1 MTQEKLPHRKELCLQ
16 SEHSGELCYHLSIY
30 KNFLRGMFM
39 KTKEKICRR
48 KSLLWSMLFLLLFGW
63 FLPLLLT
70 NGIMSIMATRKVHTQ
85 IDRSVT
91 TSMEKAVE
99 IMELQLAESETASKN
114 ASYLNVIR
122 EAYLTYQDGGN
133 RRDFQTTVFTF
144 LEQQY
149 MFHKNCQAVN
159 LVFREYPDDIYY
171 TYNNS
176 TGGTYRDITYF
187 KTYVAK
193 DLLEEMD
200 DLDTR
205 TELRSYDGRLY
216 MIRNLVDSKFHP
228 FAILAIELNEE
239 SLMESLKSV
248 WGYENAVV
256 YLDGTYALSLE
267 GGDSLHYGEEQ
278 QNRLAENDSFIEHA
292 SGRQNPYVYKRLKLY
307 HSTLD
312 CVVELDR
319 SAIYAEI
326 KTIRYVYGILAVFAL
341 PLVFII
347 YNFLN
352 KRVNRPVQ
360 DLIKVFDVVRA
371 GEYGTQIEN
380 MANSEEFY
388 HMEESFN
395 YMSSQLKQQFD
406 KIYMEEIA
414 LRDAKI
420 MALQSQINPHFLNNT
435 LEIINWEARLNGNM
449 RVSQMIEALST
460 MLEATMNRKADP
472 YNTVAEEME
481 YVDAYLYIITQRY
494 GEKFTCRK
502 EIDESL
508 LNYKIPRL
516 IVQPIAENAIEH
528 GMSITREG
536 ELVIRLYRKR
546 EDLLCIEIENNR
558 PLSEEDQA
566 KIHKLLKEEP
576 NPQKEHR
583 VSLGIRNVDQRL
595 RMMYG
600 PECGLFISNNKNNH
614 TVSTI
619 LVKIDEGRQQ

>member
-1 MTQEKLPHRKELCLQ
+1 
-16 SEHSGELCYHLSIY
+16 
-30 KNFLRGMFM
+30 M

-63 FLPLLLT
+63 FLPLLVT

-91 TSMEKAVE
+91 TSMEKAAE

-256 YLDGTYALSLE
+256 YLDGTYALSME

-278 QNRLAENDSFIEHA
+278 QKRLAENGSFIEHA

-312 CVVELDR
+312 CVVELDQ

-558 PLSEEDQA
+558 ALSEEDQA
-566 KIHKLLKEEP
+566 KIRKLLKEEP

-619 LVKIDEGRQQ
+619 LVKIDERRQQ

>member
-1 MTQEKLPHRKELCLQ
+1 
-16 SEHSGELCYHLSIY
+16 
-30 KNFLRGMFM
+30 M
-39 KTKEKICRR
+39 KTKEKKRKRR
-48 KSLLWSMLFLLLFGW
+48 SLLWRMLFLLLFGW

-70 NGIMSIMATRKVHTQ
+70 NGILSKMATEKIHAQVE
-85 IDRSVT
+85 RSVT
-91 TSMEKAVE
+91 TSLEKATE
-99 IMELQLAESETASKN
+99 ILELQLAESETASKN

-122 EAYLTYQDGGN
+122 EAYLTYQDGGS

-149 MFHKNCQAVN
+149 MFNQNCRSVN
-159 LVFREYPDDIYY
+159 LVFREYPDVIYY

-187 KTYVAK
+187 RAYVAR

-200 DLDTR
+200 ELDTR

-228 FAILAIELNEE
+228 FAILAIELNED
-239 SLMESLKSV
+239 SLMESMKSV
-248 WGYENAVV
+248 WGYKNAAI
-256 YLDGTYALSLE
+256 YLDGEYCLSLE
-267 GGDSLHYGEEQ
+267 DEGDILYSEKQRDKL
-278 QNRLAENDSFIEHA
+278 ENSDCFMDYDET
-292 SGRQNPYVYKRLKLY
+292 GREPYVYKRMKLY

-312 CVVELDR
+312 CVVDLDR
-319 SAIYAEI
+319 SSIFAEI
-326 KTIRYVYGILAVFAL
+326 TTIRYAYMILAIFAL
-341 PLVFII
+341 PLVLII

-352 KRVNRPVQ
+352 KWVNRPVQ

-371 GEYGTQIEN
+371 GAYGTQVEN

-395 YMSSQLKQQFD
+395 YMSSQLKEQFE
-406 KIYMEEIA
+406 KIYKEEIA
-414 LRDAKI
+414 LRDARI

-508 LNYKIPRL
+508 LNCKIPRL

-566 KIHKLLKEEP
+566 KIHKLLNEEP
-576 NPQKEHR
+576 DPQKEHR

-600 PECGLFISNNKNNH
+600 PECGLFITNNKNNH

-619 LVKIDEGRQQ
+619 LVKMNEGRQQ

>member
-1 MTQEKLPHRKELCLQ
+1 
-16 SEHSGELCYHLSIY
+16 
-30 KNFLRGMFM
+30 MFM

-91 TSMEKAVE
+91 SSMEKAAE

-122 EAYLTYQDGGN
+122 EAYLTYLAGGS

-149 MFHKNCQAVN
+149 MFNKNCQSVN

-187 KTYVAK
+187 KTYVAE
-193 DLLEEMD
+193 DLLEEMN

-583 VSLGIRNVDQRL
+583 VSPGIRNVDQRL

>member
-1 MTQEKLPHRKELCLQ
+1 
-16 SEHSGELCYHLSIY
+16 
-30 KNFLRGMFM
+30 
-39 KTKEKICRR
+39 
-48 KSLLWSMLFLLLFGW
+48 MLFLLLFGW

-70 NGIMSIMATRKVHTQ
+70 NGIMSNMAARKVHTQ
-85 IDRSVT
+85 IERSVT
-91 TSMEKAVE
+91 SSMEKAAE

-122 EAYLTYQDGGN
+122 EAYLAYIAGGS

-149 MFHKNCQAVN
+149 MFNKNCQSVN

-176 TGGTYRDITYF
+176 TGGTYRDIIYF
-187 KTYVAK
+187 KTYVAE
-193 DLLEEMD
+193 DLLEQMD

-248 WGYENAVV
+248 WGYENAMV
-256 YLDGTYALSLE
+256 YLDGTYVLSLE

-278 QNRLAENDSFIEHA
+278 QNQLAENGNFIEHA

-326 KTIRYVYGILAVFAL
+326 TTIRYVYGILAVFAV

-352 KRVNRPVQ
+352 KWVNRPVQ

-566 KIHKLLKEEP
+566 KIHKLLNEEP

-600 PECGLFISNNKNNH
+600 PECGLLITNNKNNH
-614 TVSTI
+614 TVSII

>member
-1 MTQEKLPHRKELCLQ
+1 
-16 SEHSGELCYHLSIY
+16 
-30 KNFLRGMFM
+30 MFM
-39 KTKEKICRR
+39 KTKEKISRR

-267 GGDSLHYGEEQ
+267 RGDSLHYGEEQ

-566 KIHKLLKEEP
+566 KIHKLLKEGP

>member
-1 MTQEKLPHRKELCLQ
+1 
-16 SEHSGELCYHLSIY
+16 
-30 KNFLRGMFM
+30 MFM

-91 TSMEKAVE
+91 SSMEKAAE

-122 EAYLTYQDGGN
+122 EAYLTYLAGGS

-149 MFHKNCQAVN
+149 MFNKNCQSVN

-187 KTYVAK
+187 KTYVAE

-312 CVVELDR
+312 CVVELDQ

-566 KIHKLLKEEP
+566 KIHKLLKEGP

-614 TVSTI
+614 TISTI

>member
-1 MTQEKLPHRKELCLQ
+1 
-16 SEHSGELCYHLSIY
+16 
-30 KNFLRGMFM
+30 M

-91 TSMEKAVE
+91 SSMEKAAE

-122 EAYLTYQDGGN
+122 EAYLTYLEGGS

-149 MFHKNCQAVN
+149 MFHKNCQSVN

-187 KTYVAK
+187 KTYVAE

-239 SLMESLKSV
+239 SLLESLKSV
-248 WGYENAVV
+248 WGYENAAV
-256 YLDGTYALSLE
+256 YLDGTYALSME
-267 GGDSLHYGEEQ
+267 GDDGLHYGEAQ
-278 QNRLAENDSFIEHA
+278 QKQLAENGSFIEHA

-326 KTIRYVYGILAVFAL
+326 TTIRYVYGILAVFAL

-546 EDLLCIEIENNR
+546 EDLWCIEIENNR

-600 PECGLFISNNKNNH
+600 PECGLFITNNKSNH

>member
-1 MTQEKLPHRKELCLQ
+1 
-16 SEHSGELCYHLSIY
+16 
-30 KNFLRGMFM
+30 M

-70 NGIMSIMATRKVHTQ
+70 NGIMSNMAARKVHTQ
-85 IDRSVT
+85 IERSVT
-91 TSMEKAVE
+91 SSMEKAAE

-122 EAYLTYQDGGN
+122 EAYLAYIAGGS

-149 MFHKNCQAVN
+149 MFNKNCQSVN

-176 TGGTYRDITYF
+176 TGGTYRDIIYF
-187 KTYVAK
+187 KTYVAE
-193 DLLEEMD
+193 DLLEQMD

-248 WGYENAVV
+248 WGYENAMV
-256 YLDGTYALSLE
+256 YLDGTYVLSLE

-278 QNRLAENDSFIEHA
+278 QNQLAENGNFIEHA

-326 KTIRYVYGILAVFAL
+326 TTIRYVYGILAVFAV

-352 KRVNRPVQ
+352 KWVNRPVQ

-566 KIHKLLKEEP
+566 KIHKLLNEEP

-600 PECGLFISNNKNNH
+600 PECGLFITNNKNNP
-614 TVSTI
+614 TVSII

>member
-1 MTQEKLPHRKELCLQ
+1 
-16 SEHSGELCYHLSIY
+16 
-30 KNFLRGMFM
+30 MFM

-63 FLPLLLT
+63 FLPLLVT

-91 TSMEKAVE
+91 TSMEKAAE
-99 IMELQLAESETASKN
+99 IMELQLAESETTSKN

-256 YLDGTYALSLE
+256 YLDGTYALSME

-420 MALQSQINPHFLNNT
+420 MVLQSQINPHFLNNT

-566 KIHKLLKEEP
+566 KIHKLLKEGP

>member
-1 MTQEKLPHRKELCLQ
+1 
-16 SEHSGELCYHLSIY
+16 
-30 KNFLRGMFM
+30 MFM

-558 PLSEEDQA
+558 ALSEEDQA

-619 LVKIDEGRQQ
+619 LVKIDERRQQ

>member
-1 MTQEKLPHRKELCLQ
+1 
-16 SEHSGELCYHLSIY
+16 
-30 KNFLRGMFM
+30 
-39 KTKEKICRR
+39 
-48 KSLLWSMLFLLLFGW
+48 MLFLLLFGW

-70 NGIMSIMATRKVHTQ
+70 NGIMSNMAARKVHTQ
-85 IDRSVT
+85 IERSVT
-91 TSMEKAVE
+91 SSMEKAAE

-122 EAYLTYQDGGN
+122 EAYLAYIAGGS

-149 MFHKNCQAVN
+149 MFNKNCQSVN

-176 TGGTYRDITYF
+176 TGGTYRDIIYF
-187 KTYVAK
+187 KTYVAE
-193 DLLEEMD
+193 DLLEQMD

-248 WGYENAVV
+248 WGYENAMV
-256 YLDGTYALSLE
+256 YLDGTYVLSLE

-278 QNRLAENDSFIEHA
+278 QNQLAENGNFIEHA

-326 KTIRYVYGILAVFAL
+326 TTIRYVYGILAVFAV

-352 KRVNRPVQ
+352 KWVNRPVQ

-566 KIHKLLKEEP
+566 KIPKLLNEEP
-576 NPQKEHR
+576 NPHKEHR

-600 PECGLFISNNKNNH
+600 PECGLFITNNKNNH
-614 TVSTI
+614 TVSII

>member
-1 MTQEKLPHRKELCLQ
+1 
-16 SEHSGELCYHLSIY
+16 
-30 KNFLRGMFM
+30 M

-619 LVKIDEGRQQ
+619 LVKIDEEGRQQ

>member
-1 MTQEKLPHRKELCLQ
+1 
-16 SEHSGELCYHLSIY
+16 
-30 KNFLRGMFM
+30 MFM

-91 TSMEKAVE
+91 SSMEKAAE

-122 EAYLTYQDGGN
+122 EAYLTYLAGGS

-149 MFHKNCQAVN
+149 MFNKNCQSVN

-187 KTYVAK
+187 KTYVAE
-193 DLLEEMD
+193 DLLEEMN

-566 KIHKLLKEEP
+566 KIHKLLKEGP

-619 LVKIDEGRQQ
+619 LVKIDE

>member
-1 MTQEKLPHRKELCLQ
+1 
-16 SEHSGELCYHLSIY
+16 
-30 KNFLRGMFM
+30 MFM

-91 TSMEKAVE
+91 TSMEKAAE

-256 YLDGTYALSLE
+256 YLDGTYALSLK

-319 SAIYAEI
+319 STIYAEI
-326 KTIRYVYGILAVFAL
+326 KTIRYVYGILGVFAQ

-566 KIHKLLKEEP
+566 KIHKLLKEGP

>member
-1 MTQEKLPHRKELCLQ
+1 
-16 SEHSGELCYHLSIY
+16 
-30 KNFLRGMFM
+30 
-39 KTKEKICRR
+39 
-48 KSLLWSMLFLLLFGW
+48 MLFLLLFGW

-70 NGIMSIMATRKVHTQ
+70 NGIMSNMAARKVHTQ
-85 IDRSVT
+85 IERSVT
-91 TSMEKAVE
+91 SSMEKAAE

-122 EAYLTYQDGGN
+122 EAYLAYIAGGS

-149 MFHKNCQAVN
+149 MFNKNCQSVN

-176 TGGTYRDITYF
+176 TGGTYRDIIYF
-187 KTYVAK
+187 KTYVAE
-193 DLLEEMD
+193 DLLEQMD

-248 WGYENAVV
+248 WGYENAMV
-256 YLDGTYALSLE
+256 YLDGTYVLSLE

-278 QNRLAENDSFIEHA
+278 QNQLAENGNFIEHA

-326 KTIRYVYGILAVFAL
+326 TTIRYVYGILAVFAV

-352 KRVNRPVQ
+352 KWVNRPVQ

-460 MLEATMNRKADP
+460 MLEATMKRKADH

-536 ELVIRLYRKR
+536 ELVIRLYRKL

-566 KIHKLLKEEP
+566 KIHKLLNEEP

-600 PECGLFISNNKNNH
+600 PECGLFITNNKNNH
-614 TVSTI
+614 TVSII

>member
-1 MTQEKLPHRKELCLQ
+1 
-16 SEHSGELCYHLSIY
+16 
-30 KNFLRGMFM
+30 MFM

-91 TSMEKAVE
+91 TSMEKAAE

-122 EAYLTYQDGGN
+122 EAYLTYQNGGN

-278 QNRLAENDSFIEHA
+278 QNQLAENGSFIEHA

-600 PECGLFISNNKNNH
+600 PECGLFITNNKSNH

>member
-1 MTQEKLPHRKELCLQ
+1 
-16 SEHSGELCYHLSIY
+16 
-30 KNFLRGMFM
+30 M

-63 FLPLLLT
+63 FLPLLVT

-91 TSMEKAVE
+91 TSMEKAAE

-256 YLDGTYALSLE
+256 YLDGTYALSME

-352 KRVNRPVQ
+352 NRVNRPVQ

-566 KIHKLLKEEP
+566 KIHKLLKEGP

>member
-1 MTQEKLPHRKELCLQ
+1 ME
-16 SEHSGELCYHLSIY
+16 
-30 KNFLRGMFM
+30 
-39 KTKEKICRR
+39 TKEKICRR

-91 TSMEKAVE
+91 TSMEKAAE

-122 EAYLTYQDGGN
+122 EAYLTYQNGGN

-256 YLDGTYALSLE
+256 YLDGTHALSLE
-267 GGDSLHYGEEQ
+267 GDDGLHYGEAQ
-278 QNRLAENDSFIEHA
+278 QKQLAENGSFIEHA

-326 KTIRYVYGILAVFAL
+326 TTIRYVYGILAVFAV

-600 PECGLFISNNKNNH
+600 PECGLFITNNKSNH

>member
-1 MTQEKLPHRKELCLQ
+1 
-16 SEHSGELCYHLSIY
+16 
-30 KNFLRGMFM
+30 M

-91 TSMEKAVE
+91 SSMEKAAE

-122 EAYLTYQDGGN
+122 EAYLTYLEGGS

-256 YLDGTYALSLE
+256 YLDGTYALSME

-566 KIHKLLKEEP
+566 KIHKLLKEGP

>member
-1 MTQEKLPHRKELCLQ
+1 
-16 SEHSGELCYHLSIY
+16 
-30 KNFLRGMFM
+30 MFM

-91 TSMEKAVE
+91 TSMEKAAE

-122 EAYLTYQDGGN
+122 EAYLTYQNGGN

-256 YLDGTYALSLE
+256 YLDGTYALSME

-566 KIHKLLKEEP
+566 KIHKLLKEGP

-619 LVKIDEGRQQ
+619 LVKIDE

>member
-1 MTQEKLPHRKELCLQ
+1 
-16 SEHSGELCYHLSIY
+16 
-30 KNFLRGMFM
+30 
-39 KTKEKICRR
+39 
-48 KSLLWSMLFLLLFGW
+48 MLFLLLFGW

-70 NGIMSIMATRKVHTQ
+70 NGIMSNMAARKVHTQ
-85 IDRSVT
+85 IERSVT
-91 TSMEKAVE
+91 SSMEKAAE

-122 EAYLTYQDGGN
+122 EAYLAYIAGGS

-149 MFHKNCQAVN
+149 MFNKNCQSVN

-176 TGGTYRDITYF
+176 TGGTYRDIIYF
-187 KTYVAK
+187 KTYVAE
-193 DLLEEMD
+193 DLLEQMD

-205 TELRSYDGRLY
+205 TEMRCYDGRLY

-248 WGYENAVV
+248 WGYENAMV
-256 YLDGTYALSLE
+256 YLDGTYVLSLE

-278 QNRLAENDSFIEHA
+278 QNQLAENGNFIEHA

-326 KTIRYVYGILAVFAL
+326 TTIRYVYGILAVFAV

-352 KRVNRPVQ
+352 KWVNRPVQ

-566 KIHKLLKEEP
+566 KIHKLLNEEP

-600 PECGLFISNNKNNH
+600 PECGLFITNNKNNH
-614 TVSTI
+614 TVSII

>member
-1 MTQEKLPHRKELCLQ
+1 
-16 SEHSGELCYHLSIY
+16 
-30 KNFLRGMFM
+30 M

-63 FLPLLLT
+63 FLPLLVT

-91 TSMEKAVE
+91 TSMEKAAE

-256 YLDGTYALSLE
+256 YLDGTYALSME

-395 YMSSQLKQQFD
+395 YMSSQLKQQVD

-566 KIHKLLKEEP
+566 KIHKLLKEGP

>member
-1 MTQEKLPHRKELCLQ
+1 
-16 SEHSGELCYHLSIY
+16 
-30 KNFLRGMFM
+30 MFM

-91 TSMEKAVE
+91 SSMEKAAE

-122 EAYLTYQDGGN
+122 EAYLTYLAGGN

-149 MFHKNCQAVN
+149 MFNKNCQSVN

-187 KTYVAK
+187 KTYVAE

-312 CVVELDR
+312 CVVELDQ

-528 GMSITREG
+528 GMNITREG

>member
-1 MTQEKLPHRKELCLQ
+1 
-16 SEHSGELCYHLSIY
+16 
-30 KNFLRGMFM
+30 MFM

-406 KIYMEEIA
+406 KIYMEDIA

-566 KIHKLLKEEP
+566 KIHKLLKEGP

>member
-1 MTQEKLPHRKELCLQ
+1 
-16 SEHSGELCYHLSIY
+16 
-30 KNFLRGMFM
+30 MFM

-63 FLPLLLT
+63 FLPLLVT

-91 TSMEKAVE
+91 TSMEKAAE

-256 YLDGTYALSLE
+256 YLDGTYALSME

-566 KIHKLLKEEP
+566 KIHKLLKEGP
-576 NPQKEHR
+576 NPQK
-583 VSLGIRNVDQRL
+583 D
-595 RMMYG
+595 
-600 PECGLFISNNKNNH
+600 
-614 TVSTI
+614 TA
-619 LVKIDEGRQQ
+619 

>member
-1 MTQEKLPHRKELCLQ
+1 
-16 SEHSGELCYHLSIY
+16 
-30 KNFLRGMFM
+30 M

-70 NGIMSIMATRKVHTQ
+70 NGIMSNMAARKVHTQ
-85 IDRSVT
+85 IERSVT
-91 TSMEKAVE
+91 SSMEKAAE

-122 EAYLTYQDGGN
+122 EAYLAYIAGGS

-149 MFHKNCQAVN
+149 MFNKNCQSVN

-176 TGGTYRDITYF
+176 TGGTYRDIIYF
-187 KTYVAK
+187 KTYVAE
-193 DLLEEMD
+193 DLLEQMD

-248 WGYENAVV
+248 WGYENAMV
-256 YLDGTYALSLE
+256 YLDGTYVLSLE

-278 QNRLAENDSFIEHA
+278 QNQLAENGNFIEHA

-326 KTIRYVYGILAVFAL
+326 TTIRYVYGILAVFAV

-352 KRVNRPVQ
+352 KWVNRPVQ

-435 LEIINWEARLNGNM
+435 LEIINWEARVGGNM

-566 KIHKLLKEEP
+566 KIHKLLNEEP

-600 PECGLFISNNKNNH
+600 PECGLFITNNKNNH
-614 TVSTI
+614 TVSII

>member
-1 MTQEKLPHRKELCLQ
+1 
-16 SEHSGELCYHLSIY
+16 
-30 KNFLRGMFM
+30 MFM

-63 FLPLLLT
+63 FLPLLVT

-91 TSMEKAVE
+91 TSMEKAAE

-256 YLDGTYALSLE
+256 YLDGTYALSME

-508 LNYKIPRL
+508 LIYKIPRL

-566 KIHKLLKEEP
+566 KIHKLLKEGP

>member
-1 MTQEKLPHRKELCLQ
+1 
-16 SEHSGELCYHLSIY
+16 
-30 KNFLRGMFM
+30 MFM

-63 FLPLLLT
+63 FLPLLVT

-91 TSMEKAVE
+91 TSMEKAAE

-256 YLDGTYALSLE
+256 YLDGTYALSME

-566 KIHKLLKEEP
+566 KIHKLLKEGP

>member
-1 MTQEKLPHRKELCLQ
+1 
-16 SEHSGELCYHLSIY
+16 
-30 KNFLRGMFM
+30 MFM

-63 FLPLLLT
+63 FLPLLVT

-91 TSMEKAVE
+91 TSMEKAAE

-256 YLDGTYALSLE
+256 YLDGTYALSME

-420 MALQSQINPHFLNNT
+420 MALLSQINPHFLNNT

-566 KIHKLLKEEP
+566 KIHKLLKEGP

>member
-1 MTQEKLPHRKELCLQ
+1 
-16 SEHSGELCYHLSIY
+16 
-30 KNFLRGMFM
+30 MFM

-406 KIYMEEIA
+406 KIYMEDIA

-619 LVKIDEGRQQ
+619 LVKIDGGRQQ

>member
-1 MTQEKLPHRKELCLQ
+1 
-16 SEHSGELCYHLSIY
+16 
-30 KNFLRGMFM
+30 MFM

-70 NGIMSIMATRKVHTQ
+70 NGIMSIMAARKVHTQ

-91 TSMEKAVE
+91 TSMEKAAE

-256 YLDGTYALSLE
+256 YLDGTYALSME

-566 KIHKLLKEEP
+566 KIHKLLKEGP

>member
-1 MTQEKLPHRKELCLQ
+1 
-16 SEHSGELCYHLSIY
+16 
-30 KNFLRGMFM
+30 MFM

-122 EAYLTYQDGGN
+122 EAYLTYQNGGN

-256 YLDGTYALSLE
+256 YLDGTYALSLK

-583 VSLGIRNVDQRL
+583 VSLGISNVDQRL

>member
-1 MTQEKLPHRKELCLQ
+1 
-16 SEHSGELCYHLSIY
+16 
-30 KNFLRGMFM
+30 MFM

-472 YNTVAEEME
+472 YTTVAEEME

-614 TVSTI
+614 TVSAI

>member
-1 MTQEKLPHRKELCLQ
+1 
-16 SEHSGELCYHLSIY
+16 
-30 KNFLRGMFM
+30 MFM

-193 DLLEEMD
+193 DLLD

-566 KIHKLLKEEP
+566 KIHKLLKEGP

>member
-1 MTQEKLPHRKELCLQ
+1 
-16 SEHSGELCYHLSIY
+16 
-30 KNFLRGMFM
+30 M

-70 NGIMSIMATRKVHTQ
+70 NGIMSNMAARKVHTQ
-85 IDRSVT
+85 IERSVT
-91 TSMEKAVE
+91 SSMEKAAE

-122 EAYLTYQDGGN
+122 EAYLAYIAGGS

-149 MFHKNCQAVN
+149 MFNKNCQSVN

-176 TGGTYRDITYF
+176 TGGTYRDIIYF
-187 KTYVAK
+187 KTYVAE
-193 DLLEEMD
+193 DLLEQMD

-248 WGYENAVV
+248 WGYENAMV
-256 YLDGTYALSLE
+256 YLDGTYVLSLE

-278 QNRLAENDSFIEHA
+278 QNQLAENGNFIEHA

-326 KTIRYVYGILAVFAL
+326 TTIRYVYGILAVFAV

-352 KRVNRPVQ
+352 KWVNRPVQ

-566 KIHKLLKEEP
+566 KIHKLLNEEP

-595 RMMYG
+595 RMIYG
-600 PECGLFISNNKNNH
+600 PECGLFITNNKNNH
-614 TVSTI
+614 TVSII